1 MNAFAAWSAMFQRDI
16 RAVVRSRAQLYSS
29 ILTPLLFLV
38 QKSHIQKVLQ
48 SRQDS
53 TDTKLIDYTRA
64 KLVREALPQ
73 ERGG

>member
-1 MNAFAAWSAMFQRDI
+1 VGPAHQLPFGVALGLVTGVTASAI
-16 RAVVRSRAQLYSS
+16 
-29 ILTPLLFLV
+29 TPLLFLA

-53 TDTKLIDYTRA
+53 ADSKLIDYTRA
-64 KLVREALPQ
+64 KLVREALLQ